1 MGRPTAPCIECMER
15 TANCHASCALYQKY
29 KEEHDRWNQE
39 VLNNKLEAKELW
51 LKPVR
56 KRKA

>member
-1 MGRPTAPCIECMER
+1 MGRPTAPCMKCTER
-15 TANCHASCALYQKY
+15 TADCHSNCSLY
-29 KEEHDRWNQE
+29 KEYKKEHHKWNQE